1 MDFGPRIICTPAE
14 RRFVTREGTH
24 PLDLFTPTMNAC
36 TSRAPRFVHTDNTHM
51 ASVLIFIDGVAIN
64 EGTPDVRAGYGLHYD
79 PSQRGISCSLENING
94 HVRTGNRAELR
105 AAVAA
110 LQVRFWPGE
119 GFRRIVIGTDSD
131 YVVTGA
137 CEWYSSWQQRGWR
150 TSRGETVRNRDLWE
164 MLFAEIE
171 KWERMGIRVQFYLVK
186 RELNTEADRCA
197 RRGAVSLG
205 IPVLISALAELF
217 SRMKEERNVSNEFVE
232 LIGISFPA

>member
-1 MDFGPRIICTPAE
+1 
-14 RRFVTREGTH
+14 
-24 PLDLFTPTMNAC
+24 MNAC

-94 HVRTGNRAELR
+94 HVRTGNRAGLR